1 MNAIEKINNKL
12 AFYQN
17 LNSFAK
23 ELFGFEAHLIQKK
36 VYIFGYCDLGFQIAN
51 ALRHSNVQIAG
62 YLDNNKNKLGSMH
75 EGNECLAAE
84 QICDERSNCYVVI
97 AVTANIEAV
106 EYQMMNLGLD
116 LNDIFLKRNC
126 RERLG
131 DDFFNYL
138 TNCIVGC
145 LAWGSSALLELKIQ
159 KDQEIINETYERL
172 ADELSKEIYI
182 SRIALALDGERYCPL
197 ALFLNQY
204 SDTVVENRAKY
215 GKSFYG
221 PRPSPEFRYYFN
233 QKFMNLSEG
242 EVYVDIGAEDGNTI
256 IPFIERMSELK
267 KSYSKIYGF
276 EPDPFVFPV
285 LERTIGNFAR
295 VALLEKAVGEVVGR
309 IGFVPSEMNL
319 SSRVCGYRKDDAE
332 YSVPS
337 VSLDSYFHHEK
348 YTLVKIDPH
357 GESIKAALQGGR
369 NTIRKYV
376 PQIIAG
382 AYHSIENLYMIPRI
396 IWEINPEYR
405 IFLRHLAFHANETHA
420 FAVPTKQLH

>member
-23 ELFGFEAHLIQKK
+23 ELFGLEAHLIQKK

-145 LAWGSSALLELKIQ
+145 LAWGSSALLELQIQ

-182 SRIALALDGERYCPL
+182 SRIALALDG
-197 ALFLNQY
+197 
-204 SDTVVENRAKY
+204 
-215 GKSFYG
+215 G
-221 PRPSPEFRYYFN
+221 
-233 QKFMNLSEG
+233 
-242 EVYVDIGAEDGNTI
+242 VY
-256 IPFIERMSELK
+256 
-267 KSYSKIYGF
+267 
-276 EPDPFVFPV
+276 
-285 LERTIGNFAR
+285 
-295 VALLEKAVGEVVGR
+295 
-309 IGFVPSEMNL
+309 
-319 SSRVCGYRKDDAE
+319 
-332 YSVPS
+332 
-337 VSLDSYFHHEK
+337 
-348 YTLVKIDPH
+348 
-357 GESIKAALQGGR
+357 
-369 NTIRKYV
+369 
-376 PQIIAG
+376 
-382 AYHSIENLYMIPRI
+382 
-396 IWEINPEYR
+396 
-405 IFLRHLAFHANETHA
+405 
-420 FAVPTKQLH
+420 